1 MKRGRRP
8 EVGAAM
14 YFVVERRYYVKSV
27 QTAPFLEYCV
37 CEGTVRKYIDQ
48 NQTEMCLIYD
58 GSLHYF
64 NLATIGEKVFHTP
77 QEAALLAKEMTE
89 KYERAWMWTG
99 DPLLRRTWAH
109 LLEGDKS
116 LGTRFHAPEGCLT
129 SNIGL
134 LPGTVIRELRLH
146 PYIDSELESVPWN
159 YKPEYLEFTILSIQA
174 GGYLCQYAGETDT
187 FGWPAWKK
195 QPNYGFLG
203 KNSGTPV
210 RYYIQ
215 NAPLPLPYKS
225 GPGDFSPYSLRC
237 TEIDSAA
244 LLVKNPE
251 AFAALAAE
259 PEVSQR
265 DPGVCWDR
273 PSKKFLEEGGCPCYQ
288 GMLNYG
294 RGAHVPCEAA
304 SQQLHDYLGVKFCE
318 GGRKIY
324 CPIWQA
330 ESKTQNVSK
339 LDTIGG

>member
-1 MKRGRRP
+1 M
-8 EVGAAM
+8 
-14 YFVVERRYYVKSV
+14 
-27 QTAPFLEYCV
+27 
-37 CEGTVRKYIDQ
+37 
-48 NQTEMCLIYD
+48 
-58 GSLHYF
+58 
-64 NLATIGEKVFHTP
+64 
-77 QEAALLAKEMTE
+77 
-89 KYERAWMWTG
+89 
-99 DPLLRRTWAH
+99 
-109 LLEGDKS
+109 
-116 LGTRFHAPEGCLT
+116 GTRFHAPEGCLS

-146 PYIDSELESVPWN
+146 PYIDSELEGVPWN
-159 YKPEYLEFTILSIQA
+159 HEPEYLEFTILSIQA
-174 GGYLCQYAGETDT
+174 DGYLCQYAGETET

-203 KNSGTPV
+203 KNSATSV

-215 NAPLPLPYKS
+215 DAPFPPPYKS
-225 GPGDFSPYSLRC
+225 GPCDFSPYSRRC
-237 TEIDSAA
+237 AEIDSAA
-244 LLVKNPE
+244 LLVKDPE

-265 DPGVCWDR
+265 EPGVFWDR

-294 RGAHVPCEAA
+294 SGANVLCEAA
-304 SQQLHDYLGVKFCE
+304 SQQLHDYVGIKFCE

-339 LDTIGG
+339 LGTMDG